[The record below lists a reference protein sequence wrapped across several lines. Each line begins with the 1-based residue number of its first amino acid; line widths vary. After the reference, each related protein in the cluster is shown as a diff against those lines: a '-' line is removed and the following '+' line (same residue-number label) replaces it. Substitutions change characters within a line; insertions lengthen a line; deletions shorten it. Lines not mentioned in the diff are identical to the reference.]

1 MINPISSH
9 PLSSLSS
16 ALSSETLIL
25 VPLNPC
31 FHRTFDLAHVKHSG
45 AVKLLT
51 EPLHDQSKFLKF
63 LDLNSPRS
71 VPDLVPNIPLTGKA
85 SFLELSNKLAEFIQQ
100 QSEHYLFLCLA
111 FLLTYNFTLD
121 FKNHPILEFQDMGN
135 KPQDGHLMDTRC
147 RPNITAALQG
157 HWKGHDM
164 HWPLI

>member
-1 MINPISSH
+1 MFPENC
-9 PLSSLSS
+9 
-16 ALSSETLIL
+16 EQYQEFGY
-25 VPLNPC
+25 NPC
-31 FHRTFDLAHVKHSG
+31 FML
-45 AVKLLT
+45 
-51 EPLHDQSKFLKF
+51 EPLRNQSEFLKF
-63 LDLNSPRS
+63 LDLNSPGS
-71 VPDLVPNIPLTGKA
+71 VPDIVPNVPSRGKA

-121 FKNHPILEFQDMGN
+121 FENHPILEFQDMGN

-157 HWKGHDM
+157 HWKGHDV